1 VVFKRKLFKKKQILL
16 KFIYKKKEL
25 KLIIYK
31 SLFKN
36 HYNNYAFRLSFSIN
50 LYYFEKKDYFKTLQ
64 KLFCP
69 YTLSKKIP
77 SRHFLFSRFFLNKQ
91 MNYLKTSN
99 LYK

>member
-1 VVFKRKLFKKKQILL
+1 MIFKRKLFKKKQILL
-16 KFIYKKKEL
+16 KLIFKKKEL
-25 KLIIYK
+25 KLLIYK

-36 HYNNYAFRLSFSIN
+36 HNNNYIFRLSFSIN
-50 LYYFEKKDYFKTLQ
+50 LYYLEKKDYFKTLQ

-69 YTLSKKIP
+69 YTLSKKVP
-77 SRHFLFSRFFLNKQ
+77 SQKFLFSRFYLNKH